1 MRGGRLFLLL
11 GVVIAALA
19 ALLLLFFLQP
29 SAATPSDIPLAPTP
43 VPNRRI
49 VVARSDIPANTV
61 LTDTETFLTTED
73 IPETEFNAQPG
84 AYFTS
89 VADLNDKITVRQ
101 IAATERI
108 MQQDVRDGGLS
119 LLMPTAEAGQPAPKA
134 IPFQVGNLTGV
145 ADLLQPGDFVDLVVT
160 FQIERDY
167 IRPSLT
173 SDPTTGAF
181 TVSFVD
187 DTFTDASTKTLV
199 QNIQVLRVLKP
210 RVETDGTPTPAAESS
225 APATGPDGQPV
236 EGGQATQ
243 QQGGTSGDTF
253 VAGNWIVV
261 LAVTDQ
267 EAEII
272 RYSLQQS
279 SGMALVLRGRGD
291 TAVETTLGV
300 TMNILM
306 SQFGLPQPQPQLPP
320 PAPLSALTP
329 TPGP

>member
-29 SAATPSDIPLAPTP
+29 SAATPTDVPLAPTT
-43 VPNRRI
+43 VPRRQI
-49 VVARSDIPANTV
+49 VVARVDIPANTV
-61 LTDTETFLTTED
+61 LSDTETFLATDE
-73 IPETEFNAQPG
+73 IPETDFNAEPG

-89 VADLNDKITVRQ
+89 FADLQNKLTIRQ
-101 IAATERI
+101 ISANERI
-108 MQQDVRDGGLS
+108 RRQDVREGGLS

-145 ADLLQPGDFVDLVVT
+145 ADLLQPGDLVDMVVT
-160 FQIERDY
+160 FKIERKY
-167 IRPSLT
+167 LRPGLEFDAAT
-173 SDPTTGAF
+173 NQYRVTF
-181 TVSFVD
+181 TD
-187 DTFTDASTKTLV
+187 DTFTDTSAKTLL
-199 QNIQVLRVLKP
+199 QNVQVLRVLKP
-210 RVETDGTPTPAAESS
+210 RVEEDGTPTPQTSS
-225 APATGPDGQPV
+225 APATGPDGQPI
-236 EGGQATQ
+236 EGQAPATTE
-243 QQGGTSGDTF
+243 GAANTADTF

-291 TAVETTLGV
+291 TAVEQTLGV
-300 TMNILM
+300 TLNILI
-306 SQFGLPQPQPQLPP
+306 SQFGLPDPEPQLPP
-320 PAPLSALTP
+320 PAPITDLTP
-329 TPGP
+329 TPGT